1 MHKEKKN
8 QLPYHTISFLYT
20 NCIRNQLTYAK
31 IIRTFVPANKR
42 IMSKRNKKNTKK
54 WIIIAIVIIALIGG
68 NSLRTFTDN
77 INKKIIQEVN
87 KQVEA
92 VGMEIPTLSTD
103 KQGQIIQHTGYTLSY
118 SNQMRTPQWVAWE
131 LTKAETR
138 GEEERSS
145 EFQTDPYVIGTKVE
159 TYDYSRSGYDRGHMA
174 PAGDMKWDK
183 QAMQES
189 FYMSNIC
196 PQDHNLNK
204 GDWNDLEIK
213 TREWARRYGK
223 AYVVC
228 GPIYQKGK
236 KIKYIGNNRVA
247 VPHAFFKAILIY
259 QKNKPMTM
267 GFYFENKA
275 GHQSLEDYL
284 VSIDELETMTDMDF
298 FSLLPDEIEDD
309 IEKKVVDKLP

>member
-1 MHKEKKN
+1 
-8 QLPYHTISFLYT
+8 
-20 NCIRNQLTYAK
+20 
-31 IIRTFVPANKR
+31 
-42 IMSKRNKKNTKK
+42 MSKRNKKNTKK

-118 SNQMRTPQWVAWE
+118 NNQMRTPQWVAWE

-259 QKNKPMTM
+259 QKNKPMIM

-275 GHQSLEDYL
+275 GHQSLKDYL

-309 IEKKVVDKLP
+309 IENKVVYKLP

>member
-1 MHKEKKN
+1 
-8 QLPYHTISFLYT
+8 
-20 NCIRNQLTYAK
+20 
-31 IIRTFVPANKR
+31 
-42 IMSKRNKKNTKK
+42 MSKRNKKNTKK

-87 KQVEA
+87 KQVET

-138 GEEERSS
+138 GEEERGS
-145 EFQTDPYVIGTKVE
+145 EFQTDPHVIGTKVE

-204 GDWNDLEIK
+204 GD
-213 TREWARRYGK
+213 
-223 AYVVC
+223 
-228 GPIYQKGK
+228 
-236 KIKYIGNNRVA
+236 
-247 VPHAFFKAILIY
+247 
-259 QKNKPMTM
+259 
-267 GFYFENKA
+267 
-275 GHQSLEDYL
+275 
-284 VSIDELETMTDMDF
+284 
-298 FSLLPDEIEDD
+298 
-309 IEKKVVDKLP
+309 

>member
-1 MHKEKKN
+1 
-8 QLPYHTISFLYT
+8 
-20 NCIRNQLTYAK
+20 
-31 IIRTFVPANKR
+31 
-42 IMSKRNKKNTKK
+42 MSKRNKKNTKK
-54 WIIIAIVIIALIGG
+54 WIIITIVIIALIGG
-68 NSLRTFTDN
+68 NSLRTFIDN
-77 INKKIIQEVN
+77 INKKIVQEAN
-87 KQVEA
+87 KQVEI

-145 EFQTDPYVIGTKVE
+145 EFLTDPHVIGTKVE

-236 KIKYIGNNRVA
+236 KIKYIGDNRVA

-259 QKNKPMTM
+259 QKNKPMAM

-275 GHQSLEDYL
+275 GHQSLKDYL